1 MKIDIFAH
9 IFPRRAFERVLERTP
24 DLKDMAKRTQN
35 VAMAFDLDLRFRVMD
50 RFGDYRQVLSAA
62 SPPVEA
68 LAGRDAAPEIARVI
82 NDEMAALVSRHPER
96 FAGFAA
102 ALPMNNPAE
111 AERELHRA
119 MRDLGARGVQ
129 VFTNVGGLPLDR
141 PEFQFIFEAMAGYD
155 LPVWLHPA
163 RGADFPDYPSES
175 RSLYEIWWT
184 FGWPYETSVAMAR
197 LVFAGVFDRYPEL
210 KIIAHHMGAMAPY
223 FEGRLGHGWDQLGL
237 RTTGEDYVALRKSMK
252 MRPVDSFKQFYADTA
267 LFGSLPATR
276 CGLAFFGVDHVLF
289 ASDTPF
295 EPEPGLYIRETVDVI
310 DRLDITAE
318 ERERIYWKNAARLLK
333 LDRQ

>member
-62 SPPVEA
+62 SPPGEA

-129 VFTNVGGLPLDR
+129 VFTNVGGRPLDR